1 MEEILNKL
9 NLDEDIKTAL
19 LESFNNAVLVEATKL
34 AEEKSKEYEKL
45 YESQIDE
52 NHQDL
57 INTLDEYLDKA
68 VEQYISENKI
78 AIDNEVNETKLN
90 ALLEGF
96 NALTIASGVELM
108 QIKEA
113 NDNLNESNNENYKE
127 LSDNLME
134 ENIKL
139 KEQVGDLFKLG
150 LINEAAEG
158 MTLVEQETFS
168 KIAENIYFD
177 KDNLLD
183 YKNKLFETAKIV
195 KSKDIN
201 IKESFRKNELKKIN
215 RQYNNINNENLYT
228 APASH
233 LF

>member
-9 NLDEDIKTAL
+9 NLDEDIKTEL

-34 AEEKSKEYEKL
+34 AEEKSNEYEKL
-45 YESQIDE
+45 YESQIEE

-57 INTLDEYLDKA
+57 IKTLDEYLDKA

-78 AIDNEVNETKLN
+78 AIDHEVDKTKLD

-96 NALTIASGVELM
+96 NSLTIASGVELM
-108 QIKEA
+108 QIQEA
-113 NDNLNESNNENYKE
+113 NNNLNESNNDNYKT

-134 ENIKL
+134 ENIEL
-139 KEQVGDLFKLG
+139 KEQVGDLFKIG

-168 KIAENIYFD
+168 KIAENIHFD
-177 KDNLLD
+177 KDNLTD

-195 KSKDIN
+195 KYKDIN
-201 IKESFRKNELKKIN
+201 ITESFRKNEIKKIN
-215 RQYNNINNENLYT
+215 RHHINNENLYT